1 MIDNEVQPMDIT
13 SLIIY
18 WADKGYIT
26 IEEQEDKKLFG
37 SKKYFVL
44 HKLKDL
50 EKDAKNYEHNVFK
63 ALFDDTHPQGEKI
76 IYAIPTLISK
86 LSPEV
91 ITIKDKNGFFSN
103 VNFSAKGITSCEFQ
117 NVIAFHIKNAFQ
129 RGLLFAVGDD
139 LPNFR
144 AIDEMTKIKEIVS
157 DAKLKE
163 KLDSLNFEITNE
175 LTNQLPNYTIKDKE
189 DVFQLIQDVVLS
201 LKEPWNEKNRETVK
215 NQINDYFPFLKNRY

>member
-1 MIDNEVQPMDIT
+1 LKVFYTVVYLRHSI
-13 SLIIY
+13 
-18 WADKGYIT
+18 
-26 IEEQEDKKLFG
+26 
-37 SKKYFVL
+37 L
-44 HKLKDL
+44 HKIQKDL
-50 EKDAKNYEHNVFK
+50 THVACFLSYPLLTSPNTPTRVVKGASPSAHQQREGALFK

-117 NVIAFHIKNAFQ
+117 NVIAFDIKNAFQ